1 MAEESN
7 QVFYKYQNTGAK
19 TLPTSNNEPLPTQI
33 KIENVTQEMY
43 SWGAISQ
50 VYLSAESP
58 RLKKKK
64 ESRFSDVS
72 LVLRRIVTESHGK
85 FTHETTQLEIQS
97 VTLRNAF
104 KRLAEGFVNINL
116 HGDPITIPNP
126 YVELYHCRRQLQ
138 EAIDCAPNESIREE
152 LELLQQFQEDH
163 MSQDLKELQTLESNG
178 YITVAFL
185 PLIFVPGSLVL
196 IPNRLAG
203 SKEVF
208 CAAVVEVCKLIEE
221 NQKKFWYVRLAYTN
235 FDNVQFGAT
244 STKAQYPQF
253 DDVKHI
259 LDLPVF
265 PMKYH
270 PNRDQ
275 IYQSLL
281 ERGSRCKQLHLES
294 SPFIGHGSR
303 GASGTHW
310 EYDGPFWSILSG
322 GGLSPGRSE
331 TEEGRSCINIFQG
344 FPTSL
349 CQGKIIID
357 PNSLIKENPGCREV
371 VQKAKSG
378 PISIMWKAET
388 TSSHDLDTSK
398 SKPPYQQF
406 SNNEHQANSLT
417 DLQLITM
424 APILAGFSLTRRSW
438 GFFLVDNIADIR
450 WNDDSYG
457 NLQIDQ
463 SRKDIIYEVVKEH
476 RKAPVALDNVVAGK
490 GAGLIFLLHGPPGSG
505 KTMTAEC
512 VAESLHCPLY
522 HTTMGELGPN
532 VKAIEEQLQI
542 TFTRI
547 QQWSAILLFDEADAF
562 MAERSEN
569 DLERN
574 ALVSGMLYSRLYLSK
589 RSQD

>member
-1 MAEESN
+1 
-7 QVFYKYQNTGAK
+7 
-19 TLPTSNNEPLPTQI
+19 
-33 KIENVTQEMY
+33 
-43 SWGAISQ
+43 
-50 VYLSAESP
+50 
-58 RLKKKK
+58 
-64 ESRFSDVS
+64 
-72 LVLRRIVTESHGK
+72 
-85 FTHETTQLEIQS
+85 
-97 VTLRNAF
+97 
-104 KRLAEGFVNINL
+104 
-116 HGDPITIPNP
+116 
-126 YVELYHCRRQLQ
+126 
-138 EAIDCAPNESIREE
+138 
-152 LELLQQFQEDH
+152 

-574 ALVSGMLYSRLYLSK
+574 ALVSVFLRLLEYQSGILFLTTNRLGDFDKAFFSRIDMSLEFQKPDLTQRTLIWKQLAAKLAHGIYDEEFEKLGK
-589 RSQD
+589 WDIDGRRIKNVLKVALLLTKARKQGTGDLLTYDTVVQALDIAAQTPGDKGETDPRGRSGVQHPKTG